1 MVDKQQEIFKKWK
14 DLFLP
19 HGFKS
24 KLLEDLQKKYFFL
37 RFRRYWN
44 SWLSSLQKELPKAQV
59 LKIVVFLGY
68 FA

>member
-24 KLLEDLQKKYFFL
+24 KLVQDLQKYYFV
-37 RFRRYWN
+37 WD
-44 SWLSSLQKELPKAQV
+44 PGG
-59 LKIVVFLGY
+59 I
-68 FA
+68 